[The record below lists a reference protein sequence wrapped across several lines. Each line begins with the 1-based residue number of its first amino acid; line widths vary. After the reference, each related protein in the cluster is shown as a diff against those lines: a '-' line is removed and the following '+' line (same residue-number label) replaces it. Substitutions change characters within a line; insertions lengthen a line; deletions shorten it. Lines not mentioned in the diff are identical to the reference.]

1 MRHAL
6 LFPLLLASCAGASSS
21 AVKVDTPAWSIPALV
36 ADDAVSVEVLFP
48 AGSVSS
54 AGPLEGG
61 IGGVRHPEA
70 SGWID
75 FVATFPE
82 CGRWRTEVMFA
93 DGPDGEVTT
102 WVEDRVGN
110 KDGRSYN
117 VTGPMVASEAAPK
130 PSRDGSPLDAGL
142 HRHDPVH
149 GRRRVGRGVGRRV
162 QW

>member
-21 AVKVDTPAWSIPALV
+21 AVKVDTQAWSIPALV

-54 AGPLEGG
+54 VGPLEGG

-93 DGPDGEVTT
+93 DGPEGEVTA
-102 WVEDRVGN
+102 WA
-110 KDGRSYN
+110 GRTTSQGPWSRPRPRLSLPGTAPRWTRGSTACASTM
-117 VTGPMVASEAAPK
+117 TGAP
-130 PSRDGSPLDAGL
+130 
-142 HRHDPVH
+142 
-149 GRRRVGRGVGRRV
+149 
-162 QW
+162 